1 MTSIFMV
8 VLIGLLINIPSLIPV
23 LFLKKVSRNI
33 KVSIAIRIFILN
45 IFLVFSLVTLTNSIT
60 EKYSTFPLWVTLMAV
75 VCFGILLI
83 STISYIRKFLSI
95 GISRAI
101 ILSSFMIV
109 YVVRVQSVFADR
121 INGGYT
127 INGSSAVWTFF
138 FMLACL
144 LAYLSCAG
152 KKNFSGTYTSS
163 VNNQVHPYKT
173 NKEYEM
179 QSQIDYDIAIKGR
192 SVLSDP
198 TLSIIEQ
205 KRYRDALEEKEKD
218 TF

>member
-1 MTSIFMV
+1 MTSIFIV
-8 VLIGLLINIPSLIPV
+8 VLIGLLINIPSLVPV

-33 KVSIAIRIFILN
+33 KISIAIRIFILN
-45 IFLVFSLVTLTNSIT
+45 IFLVFSLVTLTNCIT

-75 VCFGILLI
+75 VSFGILLI
-83 STISYIRKFLSI
+83 SIISYIRKFLSI

-101 ILSSFMIV
+101 TLSSFMIV
-109 YVVRVQSVFADR
+109 YIVRVESVFTDR
-121 INGGYT
+121 INGGYS
-127 INGSSAVWTFF
+127 INGSSVVWTFF

-152 KKNFSGTYTSS
+152 KKKLSGTYPSS
-163 VNNQVHPYKT
+163 FDNQVHPYKS

-192 SVLSDP
+192 SILSDP
-198 TLSIIEQ
+198 TLSVIEQ

-218 TF
+218 NF